1 MNSNV
6 MWAIDPNNKPS
17 TRELRDAFAELD
29 DRHIRRRRTYGYSA
43 EKIGSIS
50 IVPIRG
56 ALYTS
61 DYHRISAMINEA
73 NLDSD
78 ISTILLDINSPGGMV
93 IGSIECASIIK
104 KSEKPVY
111 SYIEGMGAS
120 AAYLLASASKE
131 IIMSRASE
139 TGSIG
144 VQASWTNTEG
154 LFAKLGVQK
163 VYFHS
168 KFSDKKNLSPSTKE
182 GAAAVK
188 KLLDETWDIFSSV
201 IAKNR
206 GISIDYL
213 TEKYGQGEVFMA
225 SEAIERGLADE
236 IVDDF
241 DACVDKLKPQSWGEG
256 EGMAQDEIT
265 TVEALTAAY
274 PELVAQIK
282 RDERKAGVDE
292 GVASE
297 RKRAEAI
304 VALGKHTDDSDL
316 LANGIKEG
324 KTTEA
329 VMSEI
334 LNAQVA
340 DREKA
345 EKEAN
350 SALEEAEKK
359 SAQAAVTPASLPSD
373 GTVSD
378 EAKAKKRVDEMCK
391 NMEVAE

>member
-1 MNSNV
+1 
-6 MWAIDPNNKPS
+6 
-17 TRELRDAFAELD
+17 
-29 DRHIRRRRTYGYSA
+29 
-43 EKIGSIS
+43 
-50 IVPIRG
+50 
-56 ALYTS
+56 
-61 DYHRISAMINEA
+61 
-73 NLDSD
+73 
-78 ISTILLDINSPGGMV
+78 
-93 IGSIECASIIK
+93 
-104 KSEKPVY
+104 
-111 SYIEGMGAS
+111 
-120 AAYLLASASKE
+120 
-131 IIMSRASE
+131 
-139 TGSIG
+139 
-144 VQASWTNTEG
+144 
-154 LFAKLGVQK
+154 
-163 VYFHS
+163 
-168 KFSDKKNLSPSTKE
+168 
-182 GAAAVK
+182 
-188 KLLDETWDIFSSV
+188 
-201 IAKNR
+201 
-206 GISIDYL
+206 
-213 TEKYGQGEVFMA
+213 
-225 SEAIERGLADE
+225 
-236 IVDDF
+236 
-241 DACVDKLKPQSWGEG
+241 
-256 EGMAQDEIT
+256 MAQDEIT

-297 RKRAEAI
+297 RKRAESI

-329 VMSEI
+329 VMSAI

-340 DREKA
+340 DREEA